1 MPDLI
6 ATLIERPQDFDLFQA
21 LHLLERSE
29 PDRPPVGTSLGLD
42 EAVRLVGQV
51 SLGFPPSDVH
61 TIAPSD
67 RPGPRLTL
75 SSPVMALGGGQGPL
89 PVAFTEMLL
98 EAGRQRNPAGLA
110 FLDIF
115 HQRFLGFL
123 YRGRSKH
130 RVALSTGPLAQAPA
144 LRVLDAVSGLGRG
157 EGARAPGGQQA
168 WLRHAGLQGAAPRSM
183 ASLLA
188 LLRDRLGIPVTGQ
201 AFAGAWHALA
211 PQDRARLAGRGAPAG
226 AAGTALGGTCTTGTA
241 LGGTCAL
248 GARIWNPLAG
258 IALSTPA
265 LDAARFQAL
274 LPGGRLHSLLGWL
287 VARHQQ
293 MDTRVELQ
301 VSLADAVPTRLGVS
315 PAAAAGCL
323 PRLGLSAWL
332 GGGAVRGEPARMQ
345 GPRFLLSSQGATH
358 GH

>member
-6 ATLIERPQDFDLFQA
+6 ATLIEQPQDFDLFQA

-29 PDRPPVGTSLGLD
+29 PDREPVGTSLGLD
-42 EAVRLVGQV
+42 ETVRLAGQV

-61 TIAPSD
+61 AIAPSD

-75 SSPVMALGGGQGPL
+75 SSPVMALAGAQGPL

-98 EAGRQRNPAGLA
+98 EAGRKRNPAGLA
-110 FLDIF
+110 FLDVF

-123 YRGRSKH
+123 YRGRCKH
-130 RVALSTGPLAQAPA
+130 RLALSTGPLAGAPA
-144 LRVLDAVSGLGRG
+144 LRVLDALSGLGRG

-188 LLRDRLGIPVTGQ
+188 LLRDRLGMPVTGQ

-226 AAGTALGGTCTTGTA
+226 ATGTA
-241 LGGTCAL
+241 LGGTGAL

-258 IALSTPA
+258 IALSMPA
-265 LDAARFQAL
+265 LDAGRFQAL
-274 LPGGRLHSLLGWL
+274 LPGGRLNSLLGWL

-293 MDTRVELQ
+293 MDTRVELR
-301 VSLADAVPTRLGVS
+301 VSLADAVPTRLGVRA
-315 PAAAAGCL
+315 PATAGCL

-332 GGGAVRGEPARMQ
+332 GGGAVRGEAARVQ
-345 GPRFLLSSQGATH
+345 GPCFLLSSQGAAH

>member
-1 MPDLI
+1 
-6 ATLIERPQDFDLFQA
+6 
-21 LHLLERSE
+21 
-29 PDRPPVGTSLGLD
+29 
-42 EAVRLVGQV
+42 
-51 SLGFPPSDVH
+51 
-61 TIAPSD
+61 
-67 RPGPRLTL
+67 
-75 SSPVMALGGGQGPL
+75 
-89 PVAFTEMLL
+89 
-98 EAGRQRNPAGLA
+98 
-110 FLDIF
+110 
-115 HQRFLGFL
+115 
-123 YRGRSKH
+123 
-130 RVALSTGPLAQAPA
+130 VALSTGPLAQAPA

-226 AAGTALGGTCTTGTA
+226 AAGTALGGA
-241 LGGTCAL
+241 CAL